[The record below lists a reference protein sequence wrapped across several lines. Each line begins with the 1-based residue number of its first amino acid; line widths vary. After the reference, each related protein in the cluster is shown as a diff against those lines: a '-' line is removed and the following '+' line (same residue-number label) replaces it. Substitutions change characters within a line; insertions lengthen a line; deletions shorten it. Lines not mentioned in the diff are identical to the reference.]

1 MVWARCLVWSLR
13 TQGLR
18 PMGAHVASEGFDAR
32 GAPWAM
38 AVASLTM
45 GAAFLSLWFWLL
57 PPWLSFQVES
67 ARAPGRRWLGAVP
80 AALGFA
86 VAIRCIWN
94 LGWTGEGTPAPIAPP
109 RKLVVVGFYRYVRN
123 PMYLGFLVGWAGL
136 WLVFGSANQGA
147 MVVAGIAVV
156 TIAVLCCSTRSQPSD
171 ESSARS
177 MRNTVETF
185 IDGCRDPGVGVH
197 EAAVIPGVIGDSLVP
212 ALGGRCSASS
222 HEEELCGVRPRGET
236 E

>member
-1 MVWARCLVWSLR
+1 LSQWGRD
-13 TQGLR
+13 
-18 PMGAHVASEGFDAR
+18 VASEGFDAR

-38 AVASLTM
+38 AAASLTI
-45 GAAFLSLWFWLL
+45 GSAFLALWFWLL

-67 ARAPGRRWLGAVP
+67 VRAAGWRWLGAVP
-80 AALGFA
+80 AVLGFA

-94 LGWTGEGTPAPIAPP
+94 FGWTGEGTPAPIVPP

-156 TIAVLCCSTRSQPSD
+156 TIALFVLLY
-171 ESSARS
+171 E
-177 MRNTVETF
+177 E
-185 IDGCRDPGVGVH
+185 
-197 EAAVIPGVIGDSLVP
+197 P
-212 ALGGRCSASS
+212 ALRRKFGAEYEEYCRHVHRWMPRLRGWSA
-222 HEEELCGVRPRGET
+222 
-236 E
+236 